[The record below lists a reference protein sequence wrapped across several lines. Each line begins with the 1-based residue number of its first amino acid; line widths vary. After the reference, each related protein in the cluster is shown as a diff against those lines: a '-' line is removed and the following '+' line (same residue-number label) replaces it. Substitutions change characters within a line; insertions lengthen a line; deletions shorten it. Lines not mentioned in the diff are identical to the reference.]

1 MKKIWFAIVAMATL
15 CHGSASAATEAEFK
29 AQQDSL
35 SKAYGKYFGM
45 AVAFMS
51 EQRGGMNVDEF
62 FKGLDVVM
70 QADTANQGFMNGL
83 AVGMELVSKMYQNR
97 AQKNVV
103 INKEIMLQALKDAAL
118 TKGLE
123 QSTVSKAYSDMMVM
137 EQDVEVT
144 SRAFNPKT
152 IAMKKAGEEYIAKIL
167 ASGEGYVKTASGLV
181 YKMLR
186 EGNGKHYGDNQ
197 DVRMLYVGKHVD
209 GSVFDQSRDTTS
221 LNTGS
226 VVKGFQEAVMLMS
239 PGAKM
244 VAVLPADIAYGDRG
258 AGRRQNGEFSIHP
271 GETLIFEIETFDSLV
286 KAEEATPAAKVT
298 PAPAASAAKA
308 KSAVRAK
315 NTNPGKKTNP
325 KKGKK

>member
-1 MKKIWFAIVAMATL
+1 MKKIWSAILVMATL
-15 CHGSASAATEAEFK
+15 CHGYASAATEAEFK

-51 EQRGGMNVDEF
+51 QQKGDMSVDEF

-70 QADTANQGFMNGL
+70 QADTANQAYMNGL
-83 AVGMELVSKMYQNR
+83 AVGMELVTKMYQNR
-97 AQKNVV
+97 AQKGVTL
-103 INKEIMLQALKDAAL
+103 NKEVMLQALKEAAAS
-118 TKGLE
+118 KGLE
-123 QSTVSKAYSDMMVM
+123 QSAVSKAYSDMMVM
-137 EQDVEVT
+137 EQDVEVM

-167 ASGEGYVKTASGLV
+167 ASGEGYVKTPSGLV

-186 EGNGKHYGDNQ
+186 EGNGKHFGDNE

-209 GSVFDQSRDTTS
+209 GAVFDQSRDTTS
-221 LNTGS
+221 LNTGQ

-258 AGRRQNGEFSIHP
+258 AGRRQNGEFSIYP
-271 GETLIFEIETFDSLV
+271 GETLIFEIETFESPA
-286 KAEEATPAAKVT
+286 KAEEAVPAAKVT
-298 PAPAASAAKA
+298 PAQPASEAKA
-308 KSAVRAK
+308 KSGVRAK
-315 NTNPGKKTNP
+315 NTNPGKKTTS